1 MMLSNRVVR
10 QQLALSI
17 DARTEAVGCGGNW
30 TPVCTNRFFFAYLRY
45 GHETIGK
52 DSTGICAR

>member
-1 MMLSNRVVR
+1 MMALNRVVR
-10 QQLALSI
+10 QQFGAAI
-17 DARTEAVGCGGNW
+17 DARTEAVAYGGNG
-30 TPVCTNRFFFAYLRY
+30 TPVSSNRFFFAYLRY